1 MLLDPCKASPCLPIL
16 NAIYRFGGTPASQQI
31 IFFLFIKNGKQNLAQ
46 LYLQFGALDM
56 ALWPS
61 EQIFIKK
68 LVLENGILLAH
79 QFLYS
84 LLHSQ
89 INWLSSGP
97 DKEIMLKQSNL
108 ALTSQQVVANFFI
121 VCLPPDFV
129 LASRP
134 LTFFFQCLPP
144 FYSGSLILF
153 VHFNDLQT
161 YIMCW
166 QYPPLDGSMLNFFSP
181 CPSKCPAL
189 TI

>member
-97 DKEIMLKQSNL
+97 DSQQRNNVKAKQLGLDQPTGSCQLFYCLPSSGICSCVRTIDMVMCIQNL
-108 ALTSQQVVANFFI
+108 AQPCYVA
-121 VCLPPDFV
+121 LGRV
-129 LASRP
+129 LD
-134 LTFFFQCLPP
+134 
-144 FYSGSLILF
+144 SGLIL
-153 VHFNDLQT
+153 
-161 YIMCW
+161 IM
-166 QYPPLDGSMLNFFSP
+166 NAF
-181 CPSKCPAL
+181 
-189 TI
+189 